1 LPVLPLTFELSFD
14 NFHTSTQVSPD
25 LARWRLRRRS
35 VRKLRHTLLAA
46 QREARKSGS
55 QEQTQIIASAIGK
68 PAAKAPTIV
77 KVNAESK
84 FISRRNCST
93 DMAACSTPRKVKK
106 PSPARSGDGF

>member
-46 QREARKSGS
+46 QREARKSGANPDNRERHR
-55 QEQTQIIASAIGK
+55 QASGEGTDNRQGECGK
-68 PAAKAPTIV
+68 QVYLGAQLLYRHGCLLHR
-77 KVNAESK
+77 AESQK
-84 FISRRNCST
+84 AVTGTKR
-93 DMAACSTPRKVKK
+93 
-106 PSPARSGDGF
+106 